1 MIMKDS
7 LRHIYVIAGNTFT
20 EAIRQKVL
28 YVLVVFCLIM
38 LGGSNFYTQFDFRG
52 DDFKFMKDLGYAAI
66 SVIGLLVS
74 LLGAAMLIPAELEK
88 RTIYTLLSK
97 PVRKFEFIV
106 GKYLG
111 LVLLLTLF
119 VALMAGIFMLALWS
133 HESSLTGEIMAASK
147 GRPSEFQLQQISE
160 FRAGAY
166 DPAMLQALALVWAK
180 LCLVTVIS
188 VFFSTMASSTV
199 FIVSCTLFVYLI
211 GHLQSVARDF
221 WFAQEGGT
229 GWITT
234 VFLAAVS
241 LFIPDFQTFNLIDEI
256 IGGNQVLWHNTLP
269 ILLYAGV
276 YTVVALGVSSLLF
289 ENREL

>member
-1 MIMKDS
+1 MKNS
-7 LRHIYVIAGNTFT
+7 LRHIWVIAGNTFT

-28 YVLVVFCLIM
+28 YVLTVFCLIM
-38 LGGSNFYTQFDFRG
+38 LGGSSFYTQFDFRG
-52 DDFKFMKDLGYAAI
+52 DEFKFMKDLAYAAI
-66 SVIGLLVS
+66 SVIGLLVA

-111 LVLLLTLF
+111 LTLLLTLF
-119 VALMAGIFMLALWS
+119 MALMAGIFMLVMWS
-133 HESSLTGEIMAASK
+133 HESSLTNDIMATSQ
-147 GRPSEFQLQQISE
+147 GQPTELQLQQINE

-166 DPAMLQALALVWAK
+166 DPAMWQALTLVWAK

-188 VFFSTMASSTV
+188 VFFSTLASSTV

-221 WFAQEGGT
+221 WLAPESGAS
-229 GWITT
+229 WLTT
-234 VFLAAVS
+234 VFLAAIS
-241 LFIPDFQTFNLIDEI
+241 LLIPDFQTFNLIDEI
-256 IGGNQVLWHNTLP
+256 IGGNRVLWLNTRH
-269 ILLYAGV
+269 ILLYTGG
-276 YTVVALGVSSLLF
+276 YTVIALGVSSLLF
-289 ENREL
+289 ESREL

>member
-1 MIMKDS
+1 MKNS
-7 LRHIYVIAGNTFT
+7 LRHIFVIAGNTFT

-38 LGGSNFYTQFDFRG
+38 LGGSSFYTQFDFRG
-52 DDFKFMKDLGYAAI
+52 DDFKFMKDLAYAAI

-119 VALMAGIFMLALWS
+119 VTLMAGIFMLAVWG
-133 HESSLTGEIMAASK
+133 HESSLTAGILKASQ
-147 GRPSEFQLQQISE
+147 GHPTEFQQQMINE

-166 DPAMLQALALVWAK
+166 DPAMWQALVLIWAK

-188 VFFSTMASSTV
+188 VLFSTVASSTV
-199 FIVSCTLFVYLI
+199 FIVSCTLFIYLI

-221 WFAQEGGT
+221 WFSQSGGAS
-229 GWITT
+229 WLTT
-234 VFLAAVS
+234 AFLAAVS

-256 IGGNQVLWHNTLP
+256 ISGNPVLWQNTWH
-269 ILLYAGV
+269 ILLYSAV
-276 YTVVALGVSSLLF
+276 YTVIALAVSALLF